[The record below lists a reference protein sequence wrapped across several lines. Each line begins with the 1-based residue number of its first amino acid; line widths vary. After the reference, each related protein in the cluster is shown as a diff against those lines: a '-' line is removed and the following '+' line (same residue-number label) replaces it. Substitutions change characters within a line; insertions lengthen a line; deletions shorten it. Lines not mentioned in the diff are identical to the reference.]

1 MSRLGKLPISLPTGT
16 TVLLTGDLLSVKGPK
31 GTLTQV
37 IPAAVK
43 LAISA
48 EEVSVTVTDATDKK
62 QRALWGLM
70 RSLIRNMVEGVNKGF
85 EKKLEINGVGYKM
98 ATAGDKVNLS
108 LGFSHPVVFALPKGI
123 AAVVDGKTITIS
135 GFDKQLVGETAARLR
150 RLKEPEPYKGKG
162 IKYVDEVIRRK
173 AGKTSAK

>member
-1 MSRLGKLPISLPTGT
+1 MSRLGKLPIALPTGT

-62 QRALWGLM
+62 QRALWGLI

>member
-1 MSRLGKLPISLPTGT
+1 MSRLGKLPIAIPKGT
-16 TVLLTGDLLSVKGPK
+16 TVLLTADLLSVKGPK
-31 GTLTQV
+31 GTLTQL
-37 IPAAVK
+37 IPAEVK
-43 LAISA
+43 LAITD
-48 EEVSVTVTDATDKK
+48 EQISVTVMDADDKK

-98 ATAGDKVNLS
+98 ASAGDKVNLS
-108 LGFSHPVVFALPKGI
+108 LGFSHPVVFNLPKGI
-123 AAVVDGKTITIS
+123 TAVVEGKFITIA
-135 GFDKQLVGETAARLR
+135 GFDKQLVGETAASIR